1 MDLFGNTAQNQ
12 PFLNERVEG
21 GLTEDTDVLSLGMED
36 DEIALAIGNRVTQA
50 EAYWNT
56 NLGLDNVRS
65 RVDKYYLNNYYTQD
79 DLYEFQVPYKDNR
92 IFTAIETLVALVVSR
107 PPQPVVMQAYDTEAS
122 YELAQNLQ
130 KALLCKY
137 EDLYLKGKFQMVA
150 RHLLM
155 GYRLAVMK
163 YRWDDTIGALQED
176 GTRFGDVVVDVLR
189 PHRVVLDAGAQYIDD
204 IPLIAEYRSDTIDD
218 LCERY
223 PDKKEEI
230 YKQDS
235 AKDKSTTKK
244 VGYLE
249 IHFTTRDK
257 TTGQRIEAVVWKYKD
272 CIMDSMKSPHWNY
285 DETYQDSNGKKRQA
299 NFLEKPTKPYVL
311 FNFLNLGKWVL
322 DDTSLTDQA
331 IPMQEV
337 LNKRG
342 RQIVENADQ
351 ANSGTIWNSNMVKQ
365 EDVAKLLGDPGE
377 RVMAKGN
384 VTEAAA
390 RLPINMLPDYVM
402 EDKIDAR
409 NEIDNIYSTHGAIRG
424 EVTKS
429 KTLGQDVMSQR
440 GDAARIN
447 VLATAIEDGG
457 DRLYKGVT
465 QMFKVFY
472 DTPQLFRYTGI
483 DSSTNFFTLGRDQ
496 VEENIGLRVKS
507 GSVLPEDPI
516 AKKDETIATMAI
528 LDPLS
533 IAEGLGKENPMEW
546 AKRNF
551 YYRVAPDK
559 YMSEILKID
568 PSLGD
573 TQDPLAA
580 QHIEMLNAGQPV
592 PPEPSPTKEHLA
604 THQAFLENP
613 QFKQLPP
620 DVQAIHVEHVRA
632 EVDNAKKAMSIS
644 ERPGMPQDQNEQPQ
658 PPSEAGTPP
667 MDSSPVIAPP
677 PPGTPESATINPAV

>member
-1 MDLFGNTAQNQ
+1 MDLGNTAQNQ
-12 PFLNERVEG
+12 PFTNERVEG
-21 GLTEDTDVLSLGMED
+21 GLTEDTDILSLGMTD
-36 DEIALAIGNRVTQA
+36 SEIANAIGNRVSQA
-50 EAYWNT
+50 EAYWNS
-56 NLGLDNVRS
+56 NLGLDKVREK
-65 RVDKYYLNNYYTQD
+65 VDKYYLNNYYSQD

-92 IFTAIETLVALVVSR
+92 IFTAIETLVALVISR
-107 PPQPVVMQAYDTEAS
+107 PPQPVVMQAYDTQAS

-155 GYRLAVMK
+155 GYRLSVMK
-163 YRWDDTIGALQED
+163 YRWDDTVGAIQED
-176 GTRFGDVVVDVLR
+176 GTRFGDVAVDVVR
-189 PHRVVLDAGAQYIDD
+189 PQRVVLDAAAQDIGD

-218 LCERY
+218 LCDRY
-223 PDKKEEI
+223 PGKKEEI

-235 AKDKSTTKK
+235 AKNNRTTKK

-249 IHFTTRDK
+249 IHFTTKDK
-257 TTGQRIEAVVWKYKD
+257 TTGKRVEAIAWKYKD

-285 DETYQDSNGKKRQA
+285 DETYQDQQGKTRQA
-299 NFLEKPTKPYVL
+299 NFLEKPSKPYVL
-311 FNFLNLGKWVL
+311 FNFLNLGKHVI

-365 EDVAKLLGDPGE
+365 DDVAKLLGDPGE
-377 RVMAKGN
+377 RVMAQGN

-402 EDKIDAR
+402 EDKQDAR

-424 EVTKS
+424 EVTRS

-457 DRLYKGVT
+457 DRLYKGMT
-465 QMFKVFY
+465 QMMKVFY

-496 VEENIGLRVKS
+496 IEDSIALRVKS

-516 AKKDETIATMAI
+516 AKKDETIQTMAI

-551 YYRVAPDK
+551 YYRVLPDK
-559 YMSEILKID
+559 YMTEILKVD
-568 PSLGD
+568 PNDGMA
-573 TQDPLAA
+573 QDPLAT
-580 QHIEMLNAGQPV
+580 QHIEMLSAGQPV
-592 PPEPSPTKEHLA
+592 PPEASPTKEHLA
-604 THQAFLENP
+604 THQAFIESP

-620 DVQAIHVEHVRA
+620 DVQVIHIQHVKA
-632 EVDNAKKAMSIS
+632 EVENAKNAMGVSNK
-644 ERPGMPQDQNEQPQ
+644 PGMPEDQTQQPE

-667 MDSSPVIAPP
+667 VQNMEQTAPP
-677 PPGTPESATINPAV
+677 PPGTPQSAIINSTQ